1 MKLSIC
7 EIETYQFVKST
18 PSKFQSARLKT
29 VQFVKSINWYFQVLI
44 IRQNETFSL
53 CNLNFSICQVNQST
67 YSSGINLTQWN
78 FEIVELKLFNVSNW
92 QIEVFQFY
100 RFNQIKDSKYHIET
114 LEFVASTNW
123 HIQESTIRPKESLY
137 WWNLELPHFF
147 LVPKDSEI
155 ARACTS
161 EQHAHE
167 GLTRLA
173 TTRTQS
179 SYIPAQTDVLPIH
192 RAWVD

>member
-78 FEIVELKLFNVSNW
+78 FKIVELKLFNVSNW

-100 RFNQIKDSKYHIET
+100 LFNQIKDSKYHIET
-114 LEFVASTNW
+114 LEFVASTYFNDDDCFYYYKW
-123 HIQESTIRPKESLY
+123 CIGLNGTPRHGAQPTSQCHVPC
-137 WWNLELPHFF
+137 LPLPSWLSVLFMHGLGLCL
-147 LVPKDSEI
+147 LVRWSMI
-155 ARACTS
+155 
-161 EQHAHE
+161 
-167 GLTRLA
+167 
-173 TTRTQS
+173 
-179 SYIPAQTDVLPIH
+179 YY
-192 RAWVD
+192 